1 MKEDSNI
8 YLANSQMEVIHHDD
22 IKYFDSET
30 TKKDIE
36 ENKK

>member
-1 MKEDSNI
+1 MKKDSNI
-8 YLANSQMEVIHHDD
+8 YLANSQREVIHQDD

-36 ENKK
+36 EDKK